1 MPDPIVPTPTPTP
14 APVRKRGY
22 FNKAQLDDIDL
33 AESLLS
39 AARKNA
45 DPLAKRKIDSAYLDG
60 LGASITEARRRI
72 SQTGQST
79 EAAQTANS
87 NANAEERKLLTALQ
101 GIQSAAKQWHKML
114 DEDEDPST
122 NFPLDGYL
130 IGPRLNPSRA
140 VLLQNAA
147 TLIAK
152 AHADDLPGYAD
163 AADIAP
169 VEAALAQY
177 RGLETDSDEADAE
190 QSGDRVDRDALI
202 KKINTRRSALQHA
215 ADGLWPFIDEGNTTQ
230 RVLFQLPL
238 SRPLSV

>member
-1 MPDPIVPTPTPTP
+1 MPDPIDPTPTPTP
-14 APVRKRGY
+14 TPVRKRGY

-33 AESLLS
+33 AESILS

-45 DPLAKRKIDSAYLDG
+45 EPLAKRKIDAAYLDG
-60 LGASITEARRRI
+60 LGATITEARQRI
-72 SQTGQST
+72 SQTGQSAD
-79 EAAQTANS
+79 AAQTANS

-101 GIQSAAKQWHKML
+101 GIQSSAKQWHKML

-130 IGPRLNPSRA
+130 IGSRLNPSRSG
-140 VLLQNAA
+140 LLQNGSA
-147 TLIAK
+147 LIAK
-152 AHADDLPGYAD
+152 AKVDNLPGYD
-163 AADIAP
+163 DSEIAK

-177 RGLETDSDEADAE
+177 RGSETGSDEADAE
-190 QSGDRVDRDALI
+190 QAGDRVDRDALI

-215 ADGLWPFIDEGNTTQ
+215 ADGLWPFTDEANTTQ